1 MADCYENIDMG
12 FGVSAPFGV
21 ELRTTVIFSCMG
33 IAFLNKTSKICGLY
47 HYPAKAIRDPAVIGT
62 ILSMA
67 NSIKPDAIHLTP
79 AKGSTG
85 IMAEGSSQQDID
97 AVVAELRKAGYV
109 QPVIEAR
116 NSSASICW
124 EGSQPRMNQPTRA
137 SSPQDIS
144 TLVKRLEGQNNTPD
158 GLEQART
165 IAGNV
170 RLHGHTPEQDYARGE
185 SFLDMKFI

>member
-21 ELRTTVIFSCMG
+21 ELRTTAIYSCIG
-33 IAFLNKTSKICGLY
+33 IAFLNRTSRICGLY

-67 NSIKPDAIHLTP
+67 NGIKPDSIHLTP
-79 AKGSTG
+79 AKGSFG
-85 IMAEGSSQQDID
+85 AMAEGSSQQDID
-97 AVVAELRKAGYV
+97 AVVGALRTAGYV

-116 NSSASICW
+116 HSSASICW
-124 EGSQPRMNQPTRA
+124 EGGQPRMNRPTQA
-137 SSPQDIS
+137 SSPDDIS
-144 TLVKRLEGQNNTPD
+144 ALVKRLEGQNNTPE

-165 IAGNV
+165 ITGNV
-170 RLHGHTPEQDYARGE
+170 RLHGHTPDQGYSRGE